1 MHVLRDISNS
11 SAPETSFLGGG
22 RRAVQDKRQSAEN
35 RLGTQDHTLGLFFR
49 RSPQAVERGE
59 GGVGVIANG
68 RVQWI
73 VGVVPI
79 DGIEGTIRHES
90 LSGIQ
95 RIVRHILT
103 GLVEDVVVAS
113 ALLIEDLLSKGES
126 DDKE

>member
-22 RRAVQDKRQSAEN
+22 RRTVQDKRQSAEN
-35 RLGTQDHTLGLFFR
+35 RLGTQGHTLGLFFR

-68 RVQWI
+68 RVLWI